1 MNVNE
6 RLDRLEKELKE
17 LNRRRILDRLWFED
31 IIRHNTR
38 RSGARLQYVVDC
50 NKFYFNLFNEEHPP
64 EIKGRIKEEI
74 AAKYSDYRARV
85 RAFEK
90 EFESSAIYDSA
101 KRYKEEDEGN
111 YFMDD
116 IYPLDM
122 THEAPELRAKVRQE
136 REEEI
141 GGVKRD

>member
-17 LNRRRILDRLWFED
+17 LNRRRILDKLWLED
-31 IIRHNTR
+31 VIRHNTG
-38 RSGARLQYVVDC
+38 RSGARLQHVVEC
-50 NKFYFNLFNEEHPP
+50 NRVYFNIFNEEHPP
-64 EIKGRIKEEI
+64 EIRGAIEEEI
-74 AAKYSDYRARV
+74 AAKHSDYLARV
-85 RAFEK
+85 REFEK
-90 EFESSAIYDSA
+90 EFEKEFEISSNA
-101 KRYKEEDEGN
+101 KRYKEEAEGN

-136 REEEI
+136 REEREQDI
-141 GGVKRD
+141 K